1 MRLIAE
7 SSSAALED
15 NDGHGRLLVKQCVHA
30 LAESLEEPDV
40 SSVTAMVGVADAA
53 RGALIEYETS
63 HPSGDALPEWLRYA
77 GKNDHTMTKQKWAK
91 LTAEQKKQYEQVAEQ
106 SQSNAAAELRQIVA
120 TTMASLGCVA
130 ERTVA
135 LGDVE
140 ACAVIADCLIE
151 CAGSE
156 EVGVRKRHFLS
167 HLYIKCILLPRQ
179 ARDKHRENSK
189 KVPFSQSGVGG
200 TPDAATSIPEL
211 ARESAAHG
219 LIRLASTGSVDRSTV
234 HRAAVA
240 GCDVSG
246 NHRHYQFVAG
256 FATEAALRC
265 FEDEP
270 TPVRQMLSAKLRAAA
285 ESSPWWAEVCSGAPS
300 MFRGAAVE
308 EVAEFWTEKADPF
321 GKKEREWER
330 RGLTTFVE
338 LEASAAATP

>member
-1 MRLIAE
+1 VRSDTERINRAGMHGLATAGQPAAPTLMRLIAE

-106 SQSNAAAELRQIVA
+106 SQCNAAAELRQIVA

-156 EVGVRKRHFLS
+156 EVG
-167 HLYIKCILLPRQ
+167 
-179 ARDKHRENSK
+179 
-189 KVPFSQSGVGG
+189 SGVGG